1 MVKSYLAH
9 SCSDTV
15 AEGTTSREEGQQLLP
30 ARGRRRQ
37 FFTGA
42 PFGPLPLFGPW
53 GSMTGC
59 GVGPTASRVQ
69 RVVPEDVVH
78 HSPRGPDRS
87 ATAVKRRGSSES
99 GSVAEEGGCTW
110 IRLQHP
116 LTDLTTEQYKFE
128 VRADSPKSIRS
139 PTHNLPV
146 LTSWE
151 IKCAAVSCWKV
162 EWAARREEVIVL
174 PTTGARYSGL

>member
-1 MVKSYLAH
+1 MLKDVDLTLQPETPTKPNPKWLKHAFLRVQLVYSEVSPHLAQVHVYPMQQVCCGKSYLAH
-9 SCSDTV
+9 SCRDAV

-37 FFTGA
+37 FLTGA
-42 PFGPLPLFGPW
+42 PLGPLPLFGPW
-53 GSMTGC
+53 GGMSGC

-78 HSPRGPDRS
+78 HSPWGQDR
-87 ATAVKRRGSSES
+87 ATTAVKRRGSSES

-116 LTDLTTEQYKFE
+116 LTN
-128 VRADSPKSIRS
+128 
-139 PTHNLPV
+139 PTA
-146 LTSWE
+146 E
-151 IKCAAVSCWKV
+151 
-162 EWAARREEVIVL
+162 
-174 PTTGARYSGL
+174 